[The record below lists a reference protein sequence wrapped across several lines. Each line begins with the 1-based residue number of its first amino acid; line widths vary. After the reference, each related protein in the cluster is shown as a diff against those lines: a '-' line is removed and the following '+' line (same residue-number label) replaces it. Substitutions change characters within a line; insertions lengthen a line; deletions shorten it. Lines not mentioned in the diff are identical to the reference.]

1 MLPELGNLAL
11 LLALLLSV
19 ALAVFPLAGAQKNN
33 VAWMNLARPLAYGQ
47 LALIAV
53 SYAALTWAFID
64 HDLSVAYVANNSHID
79 LPAMYQISAV
89 WGGHEGSL
97 LLWVLILAI
106 WIAAVARYSRT
117 LPLPVV
123 ARVLAVMGIISIGF
137 LSFTAFTSNPF
148 DRMLPAATEGRDL
161 NPLLQDPGLI
171 FHPPLLYIGYVGF
184 AVAFAFAVAALLDGR
199 LDAQWVRWSRPWTN
213 VAWAFL
219 TLGIGLGSYWAYYEL
234 GWGGWWFW
242 DPVENASFMPW
253 LVGTALL
260 HSQAVSEKRGSFHG
274 WTLLLAI
281 AAFSLSLLG
290 TFLVRSGVLTSVHA
304 FASDPERGLYIL
316 GFLLVVVG
324 GSLALYAKR
333 APKSEAAQPFA
344 GSSRETL
351 LLVNNLLLT
360 ASAAMVLL
368 GTLFP
373 LLVDALDLGQI
384 SVGPPYFGLLFT
396 LLMAPVV
403 LLVPFGPVTRWGR
416 EDAGVVGRMMAPWFV
431 LAFIAL
437 LLVFFTWPEG
447 TVKTAAGMGGGL
459 WVILG
464 TAVFLWRRLKT
475 QRQKLTAEMAGMVLA
490 HAGIGVFVIG
500 VLVLESTMV
509 ERDVAAKPGMSFEV
523 RDYTFVFDGVAP
535 EPGPNYQADIG
546 TVRLFKDGQQIATLR
561 PEKRFYPV
569 SGQMMTEAYYDA
581 GLFRDVYVALGD
593 PLDAQKS
600 EWAVRLYVKPYIRWI
615 WFGALM
621 MAIGGFVVA
630 FDRRFRQ
637 PVKAPAATAPAEAL

>member
-11 LLALLLSV
+11 LLALLLSC
-19 ALAVFPLAGAQKNN
+19 ALAFFPLVGAHRNHQ
-33 VAWMNLARPLAYGQ
+33 AWMSMARPLAYGQ
-47 LALIAV
+47 LLLIAL

-79 LPAMYQISAV
+79 LPMLYQISAV

-97 LLWVLILAI
+97 LLWVLILAL
-106 WIAAVARYSRT
+106 WIGAVARFSRS

-123 ARVLAVMGIISIGF
+123 ARVLAVMGIIGVGF

-148 DRMLPAATEGRDL
+148 ERLLPAALEGRDL

-171 FHPPLLYIGYVGF
+171 FHPPLLYTGYVGF
-184 AVAFAFAVAALLDGR
+184 AVAFAFAVAALLDGHV
-199 LDAQWVRWSRPWTN
+199 DAQWVRWSRPWTN

-253 LVGTALL
+253 LAGTALL
-260 HSQAVSEKRGSFHG
+260 HSQAVSEKRGTFQG

-304 FASDPERGLYIL
+304 FASDPQRGLYIL
-316 GFLLVVVG
+316 GFLLLVVG
-324 GSLALYAKR
+324 GSLALYAAR
-333 APKSEAAQPFA
+333 APKAQNAQPFA

-351 LLVNNLLLT
+351 VLLNNLLLT
-360 ASAAMVLL
+360 ASTAMVLL

-416 EDAGVVGRMMAPWFV
+416 EDAGAVGRMMAPW
-431 LAFIAL
+431 L
-437 LLVFFTWPEG
+437 LLGVVSMVLVYFTWPEG
-447 TVKTAAGMGGGL
+447 TMKTAAGVGGGV
-459 WVILG
+459 WVIAG
-464 TAVFLWRRLKT
+464 TAVFLWRRLIT
-475 QRQKLTAEMAGMVLA
+475 QRQKLTAEMLGMVLA

-500 VLVLESTMV
+500 VLVLESTMI

-523 RDYTFVFDGVAP
+523 RGYTFEFEGV
-535 EPGPNYQADIG
+535 EPFQGPNYQADIG
-546 TVRLFKDGQQIATLR
+546 TVRLLKDGEYIDTLR

-569 SGQMMTEAYYDA
+569 SGQMMTEAYYEA

-593 PLDAQKS
+593 PLNADKT
-600 EWAVRLYVKPYIRWI
+600 EWAVRLYVKPFIRWI

-621 MAIGGFVVA
+621 MAMGGFVVA
-630 FDRRFRQ
+630 FDRRFRK
-637 PVKAPAATAPAEAL
+637 PVHESGPRPAEAL

>member
-11 LLALLLSV
+11 LLSLLLAT
-19 ALAVFPLAGAQKNN
+19 ALAVLPLLGAHRGIEP
-33 VAWMNLARPLAYGQ
+33 WMRIARPLAYGQ
-47 LALIAV
+47 LLLIGI
-53 SYAALTWAFID
+53 SYALLTWAFID
-64 HDLSVAYVANNSHID
+64 HDLSVAYVARNSHID
-79 LPAMYQISAV
+79 LPTMYQISGV

-97 LLWVLILAI
+97 LLWVLILAV
-106 WIAAVARYSRT
+106 WIAAVARFSRS

-123 ARVLAVMGIISIGF
+123 SRVLAVMGLVSVGF

-148 DRMLPAATEGRDL
+148 ERLLPAASTGQDL

-171 FHPPLLYIGYVGF
+171 FHPPLLYTGYVGF

-199 LDAQWVRWSRPWTN
+199 VDAQWVRWSRPWTN
-213 VAWAFL
+213 VAWGFL

-253 LVGTALL
+253 LVGAALL
-260 HSQAVSEKRGSFHG
+260 HSQATAEKRGSFHG

-316 GFLLVVVG
+316 GFLVAVVG
-324 GSLALYAKR
+324 GSLALYATR
-333 APKSEAAQPFA
+333 APRNLQAQPFA

-351 LLVNNLLLT
+351 ILANNLLLT
-360 ASAAMVLL
+360 AATAMVLL

-373 LLVDALDLGQI
+373 LLVDALKLGQI
-384 SVGPPYFGLLFT
+384 SVGPPYFGLMFT
-396 LLMAPVV
+396 LLMAPLV
-403 LLVPFGPVTRWGR
+403 LLLPFGPLARWGR
-416 EDAGVVGRMMAPWFV
+416 EDAGALGRLMAPWFA

-437 LLVFFTWPEG
+437 VLVALTWPAG
-447 TVKTAAGMGGGL
+447 TFKTAAGIGGGL
-459 WVILG
+459 WVLAG
-464 TAVFLWRRLKT
+464 TGVFLWRRLT
-475 QRQKLTAEMAGMVLA
+475 LQRQRLTAEMVGMLLA

-509 ERDVAAKPGMSFEV
+509 ERDVAARPGMRFEV
-523 RDYTFVFDGVAP
+523 REYTFAFEGVAA
-535 EPGPNYQADIG
+535 ERGPNYDADVA
-546 TVRLFKDGQQIATLR
+546 TVRLFREGREVAVLK
-561 PEKRFYPV
+561 PEKRFYNAARQV
-569 SGQMMTEAYYDA
+569 MTEASYDA

-593 PLDAQKS
+593 PLDAEKG
-600 EWAVRLYVKPYIRWI
+600 EWALRLYVKPFIRWI

-621 MAIGGFVVA
+621 MAIGAFVVA
-630 FDRRFRQ
+630 FDRRFRK
-637 PVKAPAATAPAEAL
+637 PVKDGAEALR